1 MNGAG
6 VQKGPAGYDGRM
18 PAADGPSH
26 VSAGT
31 MLVESYTNDLLSGGE
46 KQTPLYNPVSIPCLC
61 FGVHRLDHRLD
72 CLSDQPSYQM
82 NPDRPQS
89 SVIVDLKDPI
99 QVHLLTETA
108 LSDSKEYEILSQ
120 EEVDDLKKQIQSLTQ
135 RVEQTKANLA
145 IQAKYRDAAIS
156 MAKLYSPTG
165 GKRRS
170 LLGNRLS
177 GGDSAREA
185 EAERQVSQRRCE
197 ELAAE
202 LFSLEKR
209 LMVPQRRL
217 LQHTAGILQMTHRAS
232 AKKQLDPNT
241 NAGARPDGIPGSP
254 ESLYTYSN
262 GRNSLEPATD
272 DFSFDD
278 GSLYFPLDQFD
289 GQQPTR
295 SRNNAIQIPMKS
307 PGREQQ
313 IQLREDTAR
322 LRQENNRLVAE
333 IEDVRNDGAERA
345 AILSATEKKLEDL
358 NTNLRELI
366 VRFNPTKYDRFQDPP
381 SAYTSTKDSGFKPG
395 DLVGAQLSY
404 LEKGLVTALEEQ
416 NSKDSEA
423 ANRADAE
430 VAAMA
435 ASLGQAEDRIQTL
448 NLQAGDILQS
458 RNPDYPSPPQLSA
471 PALKDQLDYLQVTI
485 EAMQTEMTRAAEL
498 SSSSSANKQ
507 RTDEVDTVLMG
518 LWDIIQAGYVDIQQ
532 RKAERRKLR
541 ADKGLDPDDEDMSA
555 DEAVDPAEPYSL
567 QAFSAKVQWLYTQA
581 TSLKEQT
588 SVLKRQI
595 KQQRELN
602 NKSSSEKDRELTQV
616 TEELRTTRS
625 LLDSVE
631 QEAKDAQEKLV
642 NALKDLEMMRQTSAN
657 NEAASF
663 DEARQHLME
672 RDNMIAELQA
682 NGEELRKELSRVE
695 DNVTLIG
702 GQLEDAL
709 RAKNL
714 AETKAETL
722 QKEQREK
729 DEELERM
736 NGMIVEL
743 KTEATIAKAELEG
756 AYGSRSQ
763 RAAEAAKVTQNAEI
777 AELTAQNEKL
787 RRELEGT
794 LKELEGITKETILAT
809 KEKLEIEGQL
819 DDAMAAKTSLEVE
832 VDKLRDK
839 LNSELSRLQEQLDAE
854 KLRVP
859 PSPSGGGT
867 AQSRAGAAMLSEQFR
882 ATMKEERRKFQ
893 DEMKVRL
900 MIREII
906 SFRTNCVALR
916 RNKAN
921 AGSWRMSYGL
931 LGEHK
936 APGKALSVHSV
947 LAHSVTKN
955 QHCSTRYSILHVCY

>member
-6 VQKGPAGYDGRM
+6 VQKAPSGYDGRI
-18 PAADGPSH
+18 PAAGGPSH
-26 VSAGT
+26 VSAGK
-31 MLVESYTNDLLSGGE
+31 MLVESYTSDLLSGGE
-46 KQTPLYNPVSIPCLC
+46 GQKPLYNP
-61 FGVHRLDHRLD
+61 
-72 CLSDQPSYQM
+72 M
-82 NPDRPQS
+82 NPERPQS

-135 RVEQTKANLA
+135 RVEQTKANLT

-156 MAKLYSPTG
+156 MAKLYSPTS

-185 EAERQVSQRRCE
+185 EVERQVSERRCE

-232 AKKQLDPNT
+232 AKKQQDPNT
-241 NAGARPDGIPGSP
+241 NADARPNGIPGSP

-262 GRNSLEPATD
+262 DRNSLEPATD
-272 DFSFDD
+272 DFIFDE
-278 GSLYFPLDQFD
+278 GSLYLPLDQFD
-289 GQQPTR
+289 GQQPAR
-295 SRNNAIQIPMKS
+295 PRNNAIQIPMKS

-313 IQLREDTAR
+313 IQQREETDR
-322 LRQENNRLVAE
+322 LRQETTRLTAEIGDLQNGASERLVVLV
-333 IEDVRNDGAERA
+333 DAERR
-345 AILSATEKKLEDL
+345 LEDL

-366 VRFNPTKYDRFQDPP
+366 IRFNPEKYTNFQNPP
-381 SAYTSTKDSGFKPG
+381 SAYTNGRDSGIEPG
-395 DLVGAQLSY
+395 DLLGSQLSY
-404 LEKGLVTALEEQ
+404 LEKGLAAALEEQ
-416 NSKDSEA
+416 DLKESEA
-423 ANRADAE
+423 TNRA
-430 VAAMA
+430 AAA
-435 ASLGQAEDRIQTL
+435 ATAAGLAQAAARIQTL
-448 NLQAGDILQS
+448 NRQVGDILRTKES
-458 RNPDYPSPPQLSA
+458 DYPVPPAISA
-471 PALKDQLDYLQVTI
+471 SSLEDQLDYLQDAVTT
-485 EAMQTEMTRAAEL
+485 MQTEMSRVADL

-507 RTDEVDTVLMG
+507 KTDQVDAVLMG
-518 LWDIIQAGYVDIQQ
+518 LWDIIQAGYIDIQQ
-532 RKAERRKLR
+532 RKAERRKMR
-541 ADKGLDPDDEDMSA
+541 ADKGLGPDDEDMSA
-555 DEAVDPAEPYSL
+555 DEAIDPDEKYSL
-567 QAFSAKVQWLYTQA
+567 QAFSAKVQWLYAQA
-581 TSLKEQT
+581 TSLKEQK

-602 NKSSSEKDRELTQV
+602 NKSSSEKDQELTQI
-616 TEELRTTRS
+616 TEELRTMRS
-625 LLDSVE
+625 MLDSVE
-631 QEAKDAQEKLV
+631 QEAQDAQEKLAK
-642 NALKDLEMMRQTSAN
+642 ALKDLDTMQQTNSN
-657 NEAASF
+657 NEAASI
-663 DEARQHLME
+663 DEARQRLIE

-695 DNVTLIG
+695 DNVTLVG
-702 GQLEDAL
+702 AQLEDAL

-714 AETKAETL
+714 AETKAESL
-722 QKEQREK
+722 QRDLKEK

-736 NGMIVEL
+736 NSMIVEL

-787 RRELEGT
+787 RKELEGT
-794 LKELEGITKETILAT
+794 LKELEDITKETIVAT

-819 DDAMAAKTSLEVE
+819 DDVMAAKTNLEGE
-832 VDKLRDK
+832 LDNLRDK
-839 LNSELSRLQEQLDAE
+839 LNSEVSRLQEQLDAE

-859 PSPSGGGT
+859 PSPSGGGA

-893 DEMKVRL
+893 DEMKEEQGKRRKL
-900 MIREII
+900 EDELR
-906 SFRTNCVALR
+906 ALR
-916 RNKAN
+916 RAQ
-921 AGSWRMSYGL
+921 G
-931 LGEHK
+931 
-936 APGKALSVHSV
+936 PGKSPLGPLSPRS
-947 LAHSVTKN
+947 
-955 QHCSTRYSILHVCY
+955 

>member
-6 VQKGPAGYDGRM
+6 VQKAPAGYDGRI
-18 PAADGPSH
+18 PATDGPSH
-26 VSAGT
+26 ISAAK
-31 MLVESYTNDLLSGGE
+31 MLVESYTSDILSGGE
-46 KQTPLYNPVSIPCLC
+46 RQKPLYNPL
-61 FGVHRLDHRLD
+61 
-72 CLSDQPSYQM
+72 

-156 MAKLYSPTG
+156 MAKLYSPTN

-185 EAERQVSQRRCE
+185 ELERQRSERLCQ

-209 LMVPQRRL
+209 LMEPQRRL
-217 LQHTAGILQMTHRAS
+217 LQHTAGILQMTHRAP

-241 NAGARPDGIPGSP
+241 KADARPNGIPGSP

-272 DFSFDD
+272 DFNFDD
-278 GSLYFPLDQFD
+278 GSLYLPLDQFD
-289 GQQPTR
+289 GQQPAT

-313 IQLREDTAR
+313 IQLREETDR
-322 LRQENNRLVAE
+322 LRQENTRLTAE
-333 IEDVRNDGAERA
+333 IDALRNDGAERVA
-345 AILSATEKKLEDL
+345 VLSDTERKLENL

-366 VRFNPTKYDRFQDPP
+366 IKFNPTKYNNFQNPP
-381 SAYTSTKDSGFKPG
+381 SAYTNARDSGLEPG
-395 DLVGAQLSY
+395 DLVGSQLSY
-404 LEKGLVTALEEQ
+404 LEKGLAAALEEQ
-416 NSKDSEA
+416 NLKESEA
-423 ANRADAE
+423 TNRADA
-430 VAAMA
+430 AAAATA
-435 ASLGQAEDRIQTL
+435 ASLAQAEGTIQAL
-448 NLQAGDILQS
+448 NRQVGDVLQS
-458 RNPDYPSPPQLSA
+458 RQPDYPSPPGSSA
-471 PALKDQLDYLQVTI
+471 TTLEDQLDYLQNAITTI
-485 EAMQTEMTRAAEL
+485 QTEMSRAAEL
-498 SSSSSANKQ
+498 SSSNSANKQ
-507 RTDEVDTVLMG
+507 KTDQVDAVLMG

-532 RKAERRKLR
+532 KKAERRKMR
-541 ADKGLDPDDEDMSA
+541 ADKGLEPDDEDMSA
-555 DEAVDPAEPYSL
+555 DEAVDPDEPYSL
-567 QAFSAKVQWLYTQA
+567 QAFSAKVQWLYAQA
-581 TSLKEQT
+581 TSLKEQK

-602 NKSSSEKDRELTQV
+602 NKSSSEKDKELTQT
-616 TEELRTTRS
+616 TEELRTMRGM
-625 LLDSVE
+625 LDSVE
-631 QEAKDAQEKLV
+631 LQSKDAQEKLAR
-642 NALKDLEMMRQTSAN
+642 ALQDLETMQQTSAN
-657 NEAASF
+657 NEAASM

-672 RDNMIAELQA
+672 RDNMIAQLQE

-695 DNVTLIG
+695 DNVTLVG

-714 AETKAETL
+714 AETKAESL
-722 QKEQREK
+722 QKELEEK
-729 DEELERM
+729 EEELERM
-736 NGMIVEL
+736 NGMIIEL

-763 RAAEAAKVTQNAEI
+763 RAAAAAKVTQSAEI
-777 AELTAQNEKL
+777 TELAAQNEKL
-787 RRELEGT
+787 RKELEGT
-794 LKELEGITKETILAT
+794 LKELEVITKETIVAT

-819 DDAMAAKTSLEVE
+819 DDLMAAKTSLEGE

-839 LNSELSRLQEQLDAE
+839 LNSEVSRLQEQLDAE

-859 PSPSGGGT
+859 PSPSGGGA

-893 DEMKVRL
+893 DEMKEEQGKRRKL
-900 MIREII
+900 EDE
-906 SFRTNCVALR
+906 LR
-916 RNKAN
+916 AMRRAQ
-921 AGSWRMSYGL
+921 G
-931 LGEHK
+931 
-936 APGKALSVHSV
+936 PGKSPLGPLSPRS
-947 LAHSVTKN
+947 
-955 QHCSTRYSILHVCY
+955 